1 METASERQPAGKD
14 PDKGSCRVISIPASG
29 PQGGWHSMYG
39 TDIAAWC
46 GPVTGADPGGITVF
60 AIFFPGQGAQFR
72 GMGADDFGRY
82 PGLTRFACEL
92 LGYDLVS
99 RCRDNPDDVLSRTE
113 CTQPALFTVNAL
125 RTFERERRECR
136 PADYCLGHSV
146 GEYNALLAAGVFD
159 FETGLRLV
167 AKRGELMAAASGGGM
182 SAVMNIPAPRLL
194 DVLREDGVD
203 GVDVAAY
210 NTDAQVVIAGSDS
223 VLRAAH
229 ASLKARGIRFAP
241 LRVSAAFHSRHMEP
255 VRSEFESFLAGF
267 TFAEPRTTVISNVTG
282 RPYERG
288 AIPEML
294 SRQLVE
300 PVRWADSIRY
310 LLSLG
315 TGLDCEEIGGK
326 SLLRMVKSI
335 ERTGV
340 RNALVKS
347 GV

>member
-1 METASERQPAGKD
+1 M
-14 PDKGSCRVISIPASG
+14 
-29 PQGGWHSMYG
+29 
-39 TDIAAWC
+39 
-46 GPVTGADPGGITVF
+46 F

-72 GMGADDFGRY
+72 GMGADVFGRY
-82 PGLTRFACEL
+82 PGMTRFACDL

-99 RCRDNPDDVLSRTE
+99 RCRDNQDDVLSRTE

-125 RTFERERRECR
+125 HTFERERREAP
-136 PADYCLGHSV
+136 PADYCLGHSL

-159 FETGLRLV
+159 FETGLRIV
-167 AKRGELMAAASGGGM
+167 KKRGELMAAASGGGM
-182 SAVMNIPAPRLL
+182 SAVMNTPAPRLL
-194 DVLREDGVD
+194 DVLREDGVE

-210 NTDAQVVIAGSDS
+210 NTDAQVVIAGGDS
-223 VLRAAH
+223 ALRAAH
-229 ASLKARGIRFAP
+229 AALKARGIRFAS
-241 LRVSAAFHSRHMEP
+241 LRVGAAFHSRHMEP
-255 VRSEFESFLAGF
+255 VRSEFDSFLKEF

-288 AIPEML
+288 TIPEML

-315 TGLDCEEIGGK
+315 AGLEYEEIGGN
-326 SLLRMVKSI
+326 SLLRMVRSI
-335 ERTGV
+335 EKAGSRD
-340 RNALVKS
+340 ALSKS

>member
-1 METASERQPAGKD
+1 M
-14 PDKGSCRVISIPASG
+14 C
-29 PQGGWHSMYG
+29 G
-39 TDIAAWC
+39 TGIAAWRR
-46 GPVTGADPGGITVF
+46 PTTGADPGGITVF

-72 GMGADDFGRY
+72 GMGADVFGRY
-82 PGLTRFACEL
+82 PGMTRFACDL

-99 RCRDNPDDVLSRTE
+99 RCRDNQDDVLSRTE

-125 RTFERERRECR
+125 HTFERERREAP
-136 PADYCLGHSV
+136 PADYCLGHSL

-159 FETGLRLV
+159 FETGLRIV
-167 AKRGELMAAASGGGM
+167 KKRGELMAAASGGGM
-182 SAVMNIPAPRLL
+182 SAVMNTPAPRLL
-194 DVLREDGVD
+194 DVLREDGVE

-210 NTDAQVVIAGSDS
+210 NTDAQVVIAGGDS
-223 VLRAAH
+223 ALRAAH
-229 ASLKARGIRFAP
+229 AALKARGIRFAS
-241 LRVSAAFHSRHMEP
+241 LRVGAAFHSRHMEP
-255 VRSEFESFLAGF
+255 VRSEFDSFLKEF

-288 AIPEML
+288 TIPEML

-315 TGLDCEEIGGK
+315 AGLEYEEIGGN
-326 SLLRMVKSI
+326 SLLRMVRSI
-335 ERTGV
+335 EKAGSRD
-340 RNALVKS
+340 ALSKS